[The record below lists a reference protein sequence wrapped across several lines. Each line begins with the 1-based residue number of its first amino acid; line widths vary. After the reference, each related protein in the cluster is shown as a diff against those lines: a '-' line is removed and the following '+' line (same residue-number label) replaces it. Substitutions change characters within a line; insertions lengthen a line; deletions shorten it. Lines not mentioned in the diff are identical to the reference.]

1 MQQNRCKNCGS
12 SLAGKFCGNCGEK
25 VYHEHDKSVGHFF
38 EEGLHFMT
46 HFEGKFLTTLKTI
59 ITKPGRLSLD
69 YCNGIRKKYFKP
81 FSLFLLL
88 VIIYL
93 LFPLEEGLNM
103 RAEFHQGNILYG
115 TFASE
120 KILDVQQRTG
130 LAGDAFEEV
139 FHYKGE
145 KVSRILLIIL
155 IPFTAL
161 CTWLLTYKRRPYY
174 FDQLVFSSEVNS
186 VFLFWSFILFPLF
199 VASFRF
205 LFLVNSVQAN
215 DSPAVALLSYIP
227 IILFVIIGSR
237 RFYQISVWK
246 AIFFGL
252 AFLVVHTFIWQFIYK
267 FILFVVTIH
276 LIH

>member
-1 MQQNRCKNCGS
+1 MQQNRCMNCGHNF
-12 SLAGKFCGNCGEK
+12 AGKFCNACGEK
-25 VYHEHDKSVGHFF
+25 VYHEHDKSLTHFF

-59 ITKPGRLSLD
+59 ISSPGKVSLD

-93 LFPLEEGLNM
+93 LFPLTQGLNM
-103 RAEFHQGNILYG
+103 RAEYHKGNALYG
-115 TFASE
+115 NFAAD
-120 KILDVQQRTG
+120 KILQVQQATG
-130 LAGDAFEEV
+130 LTGEAFEET

-155 IPFTAL
+155 IPLSAL
-161 CTWLLTYKRRPYY
+161 WFWLLTYKKHPYY

-186 VFLFWSFILFPLF
+186 VFLFWGFILSQMLINTFRYLF
-199 VASFRF
+199 SIHSSR
-205 LFLVNSVQAN
+205 N
-215 DSPAVALLSYIP
+215 DESAWVALFIYIP
-227 IILFVIIGSR
+227 IVLFTMVASH
-237 RFYQISVWK
+237 RFYQFNKWKSVL
-246 AIFFGL
+246 FGL
-252 AFLVVHTFIWQFIYK
+252 AFLLVHTFIWQFIYK
-267 FILFVVTIH
+267 LILFVITIH